1 MYRRIIAPCLFAIAS
16 TNSLQAQEGVNRP
29 GATYVGYENGASVP
43 FELRSGFLIVVP
55 VRVGERS
62 DLRFILD
69 TGATRS
75 VVDRRL
81 VRQVAS
87 PSRVLEV
94 FSFDRR
100 LQIET
105 TIVDHFEVGPIH
117 AVNPEIEIIQLSEY
131 SELAKDADGIVGMD
145 LLKESR
151 RILIDYSKKI
161 VWFSLADVG
170 TKPIARARCFIVTV
184 KVQGAAMRLAIDTG
198 FEGIAIHENRL
209 RLQVPNLRTEG
220 DPVSVE
226 MGHLKTTKVRVPDV
240 NLGGAPET
248 REILLMNAPREN
260 EIDGIDG
267 YLGPA
272 ALHATRI
279 EFDFEKRI
287 LRWQ

>member
-1 MYRRIIAPCLFAIAS
+1 MYRWVVATCLFAIAS
-16 TNSLQAQEGVNRP
+16 TISLHAQEGVNRL
-29 GATYVGYENGASVP
+29 GTYVGYENGASVP

-55 VRVGERS
+55 ARVGKRS

-75 VVDRRL
+75 VIDRRL
-81 VRQVAS
+81 ARQVAS

-100 LQIET
+100 LQLET
-105 TIVDHFEVGPIH
+105 TIVDHLEVGPIH
-117 AVNPEIEIIQLSEY
+117 AVNSEIEVIQLSEY

-161 VWFSLADVG
+161 VWFSLANVG
-170 TKPIARARCFIVTV
+170 AKPMARARCFIVTV
-184 KVQGAAMRLAIDTG
+184 KVQGAPMRLAIDTG

-209 RLQVPNLRTEG
+209 RLQVPNFRTEG
-220 DPVSVE
+220 DPVSFE
-226 MGHLKTTKVRVPDV
+226 MGHFKTTKVRVPDV

-260 EIDGIDG
+260 EIEGVDG

-279 EFDFEKRI
+279 ELDFEKRI